1 MQLRRTL
8 TLTTVGLGLLTLTAS
23 VVLVLSTTLLRRA
36 VDDLDR
42 AHAVS
47 RLASSLA
54 HQSLRFE
61 FETTSMGR
69 SISEAQGRVLL
80 ARAMDLTRSRD
91 ERQVLEALAPQLESH
106 WKSAANGDA
115 QLPAELVSALI
126 RVDDLFA
133 AKADVQSRRTH
144 TIDLVAN
151 AVGTGIAVL
160 LALGV
165 LVFLWV
171 IKQFVFRP
179 VELLARS
186 VDRFA
191 AGDLT
196 ARAEVSGAEEIRRIA
211 STQNTMAD
219 ALARTREDQLRYVA
233 TVIHDLRN
241 PLAAVQLA
249 VGYVTPKRP
258 LPSEGRIREIFG
270 MIGRQLRRLNSLVG
284 DVLNAVQ
291 IEAGEIVLRK
301 TICDLGQLAEE
312 SVSLFQSMSPYH
324 QLELSITGSTRLRAD
339 ATRIEQVLNNL
350 IGNAVKYSPHGSQV
364 QVTVIG
370 EDEWVS
376 IAVSDEGRGI
386 SPALQSQIF
395 HPFSRGPSEHEEVEG
410 IGLGLYVSKRILEAH
425 GGSIQVS
432 SSDGQGATFQATLPR
447 GLTGA
452 EAEVEP
458 ELEPVPS
465 TSDERWSSA

>member
-1 MQLRRTL
+1 MHLRRTL
-8 TLTTVGLGLLTLTAS
+8 TWTAVGLGLLTLIACAA
-23 VVLVLSTTLLRRA
+23 LVLSTTLTRRA
-36 VDDLDR
+36 VDDLER

-47 RLASSLA
+47 RLATSLA
-54 HQSLRFE
+54 HQSIRFE
-61 FETTSMGR
+61 LETTSMGR
-69 SISEAQGRVLL
+69 SLSEAQGRVLL
-80 ARAMDLTRSRD
+80 SRAMDLTRSPD
-91 ERQVLEALAPQLESH
+91 ERQVFNALVPQLESH
-106 WKSAANGDA
+106 WSSAAKGDA
-115 QLPAELVSALI
+115 RLPPELVSALI

-133 AKADVQSRRTH
+133 AKADVQSRRTR
-144 TIDLVAN
+144 TIDMVSNVLGVA
-151 AVGTGIAVL
+151 IAVL
-160 LALGV
+160 LAAGV
-165 LVFLWV
+165 LFFLWA
-171 IKQFVFRP
+171 ITEFVFRP
-179 VELLARS
+179 VKLLASS

-191 AGDLT
+191 AGDTT
-196 ARAEVSGAEEIRRIA
+196 ARAPVAGADEIRRIA
-211 STQNTMAD
+211 IAQNTMAD

-233 TVIHDLRN
+233 TVVHDLRN

-258 LPSEGRIREIFG
+258 LPSEGRIREIFE

-291 IEAGEIVLRK
+291 IESGEIVLRK
-301 TICDLGQLAEE
+301 TICELGQLAED
-312 SVSLFQSMSPYH
+312 SVALFQSMSPYH
-324 QLELSITGSTRLRAD
+324 RVELSCSGSTRLRGD

-364 QVTVIG
+364 QVTVRG

-376 IAVSDEGRGI
+376 VAVSDEGPGI
-386 SPALQSQIF
+386 SPPLQRQIF
-395 HPFSRGPSEHEEVEG
+395 RPFTRGPSEHEEVEG

-432 SSDGQGATFQATLPR
+432 SSDGRGSIFVATLPR

-452 EAEVEP
+452 EAEEP
-458 ELEPVPS
+458 ELAAAP

>member
-1 MQLRRTL
+1 MHLRRTL
-8 TLTTVGLGLLTLTAS
+8 TWTAVGLGLLTLIAC
-23 VVLVLSTTLLRRA
+23 VGLVLSTTLMRRA

-47 RLASSLA
+47 RLATSLA
-54 HQSLRFE
+54 HQSIRFE
-61 FETTSMGR
+61 LETTSMGR
-69 SISEAQGRVLL
+69 SLSEAQGRVLL
-80 ARAMDLTRSRD
+80 SRAMDLTRSPD
-91 ERQVLEALAPQLESH
+91 ERQVLKNLIPQLESH
-106 WKSAANGDA
+106 WSSATNGDA
-115 QLPAELVSALI
+115 RLPPELVSALI

-144 TIDLVAN
+144 TIDMVAN
-151 AVGTGIAVL
+151 VVGVAIAVL
-160 LALGV
+160 LAAGV
-165 LVFLWV
+165 LFFLWA
-171 IKQFVFRP
+171 ITEFVFRP
-179 VELLARS
+179 VKLLASS

-191 AGDLT
+191 AGDRT
-196 ARAEVSGAEEIRRIA
+196 ARAPVAGADEIRRIA
-211 STQNTMAD
+211 IAQNTMAD

-233 TVIHDLRN
+233 TVVHDLRN

-291 IEAGEIVLRK
+291 VESGEIVLRK

-312 SVSLFQSMSPYH
+312 SVELFQSMSPYH
-324 QLELSITGSTRLRAD
+324 QLVLSCTGSTRLRAD
-339 ATRIEQVLNNL
+339 ATRLEQVLNNL

-364 QVTVIG
+364 QVTVTG
-370 EDEWVS
+370 EDHWVGV
-376 IAVSDEGRGI
+376 AVSDEGPGI
-386 SPALQSQIF
+386 SPSLQRQIF
-395 HPFSRGPSEHEEVEG
+395 RPFTRGPSEHEEVEG
-410 IGLGLYVSKRILEAH
+410 IGLGLYVSKRIIEAH

-432 SSDGQGATFQATLPR
+432 SSDGRGALFQATLPR
-447 GLTGA
+447 GLTSA
-452 EAEVEP
+452 EAEESEP
-458 ELEPVPS
+458 EPDTDS